1 MKFITFAALLLV
13 GTFSLVSG
21 LRMSG
26 RLGANAQQLARQTE
40 NMETEMQTRL
50 MSSANNRMLN
60 SDESYEEESASI
72 PHPSRQLHPHYPPR
86 AASLSY
92 LTEESVS
99 EDEQGHPTPH
109 YWGLDKVTKRPTTWP
124 YTHSNATYWGL
135 EKTKT
140 RPVTWPKYL
149 S

>member
-13 GTFSLVSG
+13 GTFSLVSA

-50 MSSANNRMLN
+50 MSSANNGMLN
-60 SDESYEEESASI
+60 SDESYEEERASI
-72 PHPSRQLHPHYPPR
+72 PHPSRQLYPHYPPQPR

-99 EDEQGHPTPH
+99 EDE
-109 YWGLDKVTKRPTTWP
+109 
-124 YTHSNATYWGL
+124 
-135 EKTKT
+135 
-140 RPVTWPKYL
+140 
-149 S
+149 